1 METLKKKE
9 LRIGITGIVALVLL
23 FLGIKF
29 LKGVNLFKS
38 RNSYYITFQ
47 NAKGL
52 TKSSTVYADGYD
64 IGIVDDISYLRP
76 GEVVVRINVSSKV
89 KIPVGTTAH
98 LDEAMLGG
106 CTLNMV
112 MGPNPANCFSP
123 NDTIAGND
131 VSGLMDAAAGVI
143 PQVETVLGHIDSL
156 IVTLNALAANPD
168 ISATLENTRL
178 LTESLNASSNQL
190 NSLLNNDV
198 PRLLANFDAAS
209 QNLDTLSANLAQLD
223 VQYTL
228 SKVDST
234 LDDLRGATQKLSEP
248 DNNIGLLLN
257 DTSLYGNLN
266 NTINSATLLLEDMK
280 AHPGRYINISVFG
293 RKNKE

>member
-1 METLKKKE
+1 MKREFK
-9 LRIGITGIVALVLL
+9 IGLTGIVALVLL

-29 LKGVNLFKS
+29 LKGVNLFKNN
-38 RNSYYITFQ
+38 NSYYIVFA

-52 TKSSTVYADGYD
+52 TKSSTVYADGFN

-76 GEVVVRINVSSKV
+76 GEVVVRVNVDGSV
-89 KIPVGTTAH
+89 KIPIGTTAH

-112 MGPNPANCFSP
+112 MGPDPENCFSP
-123 NDTIAGND
+123 GDTIAGSD

-143 PQVETVLGHIDSL
+143 PQVQVLLDHIDSL
-156 IVTLNALAANPD
+156 VLTLNTIASSPD
-168 ISATLENTRL
+168 INATLQNARE
-178 LTESLNASSNQL
+178 LTAHLNESTVQL

-198 PRLLANFDAAS
+198 PEILSTFNKTG
-209 QNLDTLSANLAQLD
+209 QNLDTLSVNLAQLD
-223 VQYTL
+223 IQSTL
-228 SKVDST
+228 DKVDST
-234 LDDLRGATQKLSEP
+234 LDNLHEASQKLYTP
-248 DNNIGLLLN
+248 DNNVGLLLS

-293 RKNKE
+293 RKNKQ